1 MRRRELNERSPLRL
15 LEQSIHGGLGQGE
28 LGVVV
33 ARHGV
38 GKTAFLV
45 GVALDDLMRG
55 RKVLHVALD
64 EPVEHVLAY
73 YEEIFQDLAHTQ
85 KLEDVW
91 KVRTEAERNRHIHS
105 YQGVEFTP
113 SRLEEILTFLKGEG
127 DFVPVA
133 LVLEGFDFGKASSEE
148 LAELRRIAAAAD
160 AVVWLS
166 AVTHREAPRDEAG
179 VPEPVSGH
187 AASLDVILA
196 LAHDGDAVQLSLLK
210 DHDNPRVGELKLALD
225 PRTMLLVEG

>member
-1 MRRRELNERSPLRL
+1 MRRKELNERSPLRL
-15 LEQSIHGGLGQGE
+15 LEQSIHGGVGKGQ

-33 ARHGV
+33 ARVGV

-55 RKVLHVALD
+55 HKVLHVALD
-64 EPVEHVLAY
+64 ESVEHVLAY

-91 KVRTEAERNRHIHS
+91 KVRAEAERNRHIHS
-105 YQGVEFTP
+105 YQGTEFTP
-113 SRLEEILTFLKGEG
+113 SRLEETLSFLRSER

-133 LVLEGFDFGKASSEE
+133 LVLEGYNFEAASAEE
-148 LAELRRIAAAAD
+148 LAELRRIAGEAD
-160 AVVWLS
+160 AEMWLS
-166 AVTHREAPRDEAG
+166 AVTHRDAARSEVG
-179 VPEPVSGH
+179 VPEPVARH
-187 AASLDVILA
+187 AGSLDVILS
-196 LAHDGDAVQLSLLK
+196 LAHDGEAVQLGLLK
-210 DHDNPRVGELKLALD
+210 DHGNPRVSELKLALD